1 CRLLHRDVSVNN
13 ILFTGEKETVKGML
27 IDFDVADP
35 IDHPN
40 RDKRPNRSGT
50 LPYMSI
56 GNLKNNGVDRTAL
69 DDWESII
76 YIICWLGTLG
86 INQHDQELYKRSY
99 SLPIDK
105 WRKGLPTEIADE
117 KMIHMHANA
126 IFRAFVLDNFVPY
139 PDYKNLKGLADQLH
153 IKLFAN
159 GMLSPRSQGTK
170 PASSLDSAYPNP
182 SSSSP
187 SKFLDLDIDSSIT
200 DPFERRAKIADI
212 LVGQL
217 LQVTQN
223 AKNEA
228 LERIRSK

>member
-1 CRLLHRDVSVNN
+1 IIHDVMQAHTAVLQKCRLLHRDVSVNN

-56 GNLKNNGVDRTAL
+56 GNLKNNRVDRTAL

-86 INQHDQELYKRSY
+86 INMDDQKLQMNPDDYEIS
-99 SLPIDK
+99 K
-105 WRKGLPTEIADE
+105 WRAGTPEKIAGE
-117 KMIHMHANA
+117 KSVLLHANS
-126 IFRAFVLDNFVPY
+126 IFRAFVLDNFVPH
-139 PDYKNLKGLADQLH
+139 PDYKNLKSLADQLH

-159 GMLSPRSQGTK
+159 GMLSPQSQGTK

-187 SKFLDLDIDSSIT
+187 SNFLDLDIDSSIT
-200 DPFERRAKIADI
+200 DPFERRAKVADI
-212 LVGQL
+212 LVDQL
-217 LQVTQN
+217 LQ
-223 AKNEA
+223 
-228 LERIRSK
+228 